1 MPVSSPR
8 TVYLDH
14 AATSPMRPEA
24 VAAMLPY
31 LTEHHGNPSGSH
43 AVARRARASVED
55 ARERMA
61 VLLGCRP
68 GEVVFTSGGTEADN
82 LAIAGTLAATG
93 GRALCSAVEHPGV
106 LDTVAACGGAT
117 VPVDGDG
124 RVDLDALAA
133 ALDPGVRVV
142 SVMLANNEV
151 GTVQSVARVA
161 EVVRAGAPDAVV
173 HTDAVA
179 AAPTIDLAEEAAAA
193 VLVSVSA
200 HKFGGPQG
208 VGALVVREG
217 TPLRAVVH
225 GGGQERER
233 RPGTH
238 NVAGIVGMAAAL
250 EAAAVHRAGEVER
263 LTRLRDRLADG
274 LAAAVHGLRRTV
286 PAARTVP
293 GSCHLRI
300 DGVEQEDLLM
310 LLDEAHVCA
319 SGGSACAS
327 GALEPSHVLL
337 AMGCSTVEA
346 RQAIRFSLGWT
357 TTDVDVDIALEVVPK
372 AVAQLRR

>member
-1 MPVSSPR
+1 MSSLR
-8 TVYLDH
+8 TVYLDY

-31 LTEHHGNPSGSH
+31 LTDRYGNPSGSH

-82 LAIAGTLAATG
+82 LAVAGTLAATG
-93 GRALCSAVEHPGV
+93 GRALCSAVEHHAV
-106 LDTVAACGGAT
+106 LDTVAACGGST
-117 VPVDGDG
+117 VPVDGAG

-133 ALDPGVRVV
+133 ALDPEVRVV

-151 GTVQSVARVA
+151 GTVQSLAAVAD
-161 EVVRAGAPDAVV
+161 VVRAGAPDAVV

-179 AAPTIDLAEEAAAA
+179 AAPTLDLAEEAATAA
-193 VLVSVSA
+193 LVSVSA

-217 TPLRAVVH
+217 TLLRAVVH

-250 EAAAVHRAGEVER
+250 EAAAGQRASEVER
-263 LTRLRDRLADG
+263 LAGLRDRLADG
-274 LAAAVHGLRRTV
+274 LAAGVEGVRRTV
-286 PAARTVP
+286 PTARTVP

-310 LLDEAHVCA
+310 LLDEANVCA

-337 AMGCSTVEA
+337 AMGCSMAEA

-357 TTDVDVDIALEVVPK
+357 TTEEDVDIALEIVPK